1 MQKLNLTTTLFAISG
16 ILLLAGAVLSILK
29 LEYGAYVFSAGSVG
43 LVCLQAKEAYDKRNE
58 ELRNKRLARISLFNN
73 VLLVLAAY
81 SMFTSTNSW
90 VVLLLVYALSSF
102 FLSFRGDTKN

>member
-1 MQKLNLTTTLFAISG
+1 MQKQNITTVIFAISG
-16 ILLLAGAVLSILK
+16 TLLLAGAVLTLLK
-29 LEYGAYVFSAGSVG
+29 LEYGPYVFSAGSVG
-43 LVCLQAKEAYDKRNE
+43 LVYLQAKDAYEKRSE

-73 VLLVLAAY
+73 ILLVLAAY

-102 FLSFRGDTKN
+102 FLSFRGEPKK